1 MNIRLLTANEIECR
15 VGAQDKSAEP
25 KWCTLLLYKD
35 ARCDYKILDEVFGIM
50 GWQCSYET
58 INGNLFCTIRIWDAE
73 NNQWISKQNV
83 GTESNTEKE
92 KGEASDALK
101 RAAFAVGI
109 GRELYT
115 APQIFINLQPSDCK
129 NGKVT
134 NSFSVKH
141 IAYEDRKITELAIT
155 DKHGAVRYSLKSK
168 TQQAPT
174 DHPKPQSAPA
184 ELEQAAKEAMSA
196 KDMDELVAVWN
207 KYTLLHNTPEFKS
220 VVTAMKSK
228 LKKA

>member
-35 ARCDYKILDEVFGIM
+35 ARCDYKILDEVFGTM

-58 INGNLFCTIRIWDAE
+58 INGNLFCTIKIWDNE
-73 NNQWISKQNV
+73 NKQWVCKQNV

-129 NGKVT
+129 NGKIT
-134 NSFSVKH
+134 NSFKVKH
-141 IAYEDRKITELAIT
+141 IAYEDRKITELIIT
-155 DKHGAVRYSLKSK
+155 DKHNAERYNLKSK

-174 DHPKPQSAPA
+174 ALPEPQPVMSELKQAVIKVQSAKNMG
-184 ELEQAAKEAMSA
+184 ELISI
-196 KDMDELVAVWN
+196 WN
-207 KYTLLHNTPEFKS
+207 EHILLQRTPEFKNA
-220 VVTAMKSK
+220 VTNMKSK
-228 LKKA
+228 LKA